1 MPIIHQ
7 SGAIV
12 IRRDRKMIRV
22 LLITTKR
29 SRENW
34 IFPKGHIE
42 KGETPEAAALRE
54 VKEEAGVVGKLI
66 GPAGAIEYGFLGA
79 RARVEY
85 FLAELSREAGPPEDG
100 RDRLW
105 CEVDEALERLSHKST
120 RKLLRQVWRQVAASA
135 ER

>member
-12 IRRDRKMIRV
+12 IRRDRKTIRV

-135 ER
+135 DR